1 MRKNNNGSKPSNRA
15 RSSREKYK
23 IRKWY
28 ADKAKKEKAGQT
40 PAANNRPNNQS
51 KQAAPSAVGKIY
63 RGETKYI
70 DREPKKQRNYVVVR
84 DTNKGVT
91 VAKLKSI
98 KQLDKD
104 GKNADKALVEIN
116 HERYGLPNRTGVDY
130 QKFNKNLMSGKPL
143 DLKDKDVFP
152 EDKERATLSSHDK
165 YRVLKHVGRIGDKNN
180 NKK

>member
-1 MRKNNNGSKPSNRA
+1 MRKNNNGSKPPDRV

-40 PAANNRPNNQS
+40 PAANNRSNNQS
-51 KQAAPSAVGKIY
+51 KRAAPSAVGKIY

-84 DTNKGVT
+84 DSPRGVS

-98 KQLDKD
+98 KQFDEN

-116 HERYGLPNRTGVDY
+116 HERYGLPNRTGVDS
-130 QKFNKNLMSGKPL
+130 QVFSQNQMSKQPL
-143 DLKDKDVFP
+143 RVQDKCVFP
-152 EDKERATLSSHDK
+152 EQKERATLGSRDLHN
-165 YRVLKHVGRIGDKNN
+165 VLRHTGKI
-180 NKK
+180 KKSKKKK